1 VRGVPK
7 KGKGKR
13 FLYFQVIIMYIMK
26 TIYEKVEEKGLRIP
40 IELCRLAD
48 ISNEVVIKL
57 YKGKIEIC
65 PQFIL
70 KEEAEKMANKYLI
83 THVGDSL
90 IAKDS
95 VLINGKWKV
104 SVIYSHT
111 KKHAGELYLD
121 AKTGA
126 VLDSRIE

>member
-1 VRGVPK
+1 
-7 KGKGKR
+7 
-13 FLYFQVIIMYIMK
+13 MK

-57 YKGKIEIC
+57 YEGKIEIYS
-65 PQFIL
+65 QFIL
-70 KEEAEKMANKYLI
+70 KEEVGRIANKYLI
-83 THVGDSL
+83 THVGDSV
-90 IAKDS
+90 IAKNP

-104 SVIYSHT
+104 PVIYSHT
-111 KKHAGELYLD
+111 EKPAGELYLD

-126 VLDSRIE
+126 VLESRVE

>member
-1 VRGVPK
+1 
-7 KGKGKR
+7 
-13 FLYFQVIIMYIMK
+13 MK

-70 KEEAEKMANKYLI
+70 KEDAEKCYGYL
-83 THVGDSL
+83 DR
-90 IAKDS
+90 K
-95 VLINGKWKV
+95 
-104 SVIYSHT
+104 HT
-111 KKHAGELYLD
+111 LYLYKASRTHFYVKEEPGD
-121 AKTGA
+121 GSILSPNYLSTANILVRTG
-126 VLDSRIE
+126 

>member
-1 VRGVPK
+1 
-7 KGKGKR
+7 
-13 FLYFQVIIMYIMK
+13 MYIMK

-70 KEEAEKMANKYLI
+70 KEEAEKKANKYLI